1 MLISLDGWMDPCRF
15 VISIMTSDSLWLE
28 LLQIHLI
35 CYSTVLLPKTK
46 RQQTW
51 LSLPSCWLLSES
63 WHKTWIINAQSRC
76 YEALHNVFT
85 RFQSGPPFYFFM
97 TVVWHW
103 SLAPFILCSRFRH
116 FYYSHPWWGYM
127 IPLASNIGRPHEVPE
142 TSCLCARDSKPLL
155 NLIHGSASTAPTMT
169 PSLHYFE

>member
-1 MLISLDGWMDPCRF
+1 MYYFQLFASKFKRSCKGPCVLCANFAGWMDPCRF

-127 IPLASNIGRPHEVPE
+127 IPLASNIGRPQWGARNKLP
-142 TSCLCARDSKPLL
+142 LCS
-155 NLIHGSASTAPTMT
+155 GQ
-169 PSLHYFE
+169 

>member
-1 MLISLDGWMDPCRF
+1 MDGWMDGSLPFCNLDNDLGL
-15 VISIMTSDSLWLE
+15 IMTWAFTDSFN
-28 LLQIHLI
+28 LLQH
-35 CYSTVLLPKTK
+35 S
-46 RQQTW
+46 